1 MRKEQF
7 SNIDRIAEIIEI
19 LSAAN
24 DLWYTQYFT
33 QPTKKIIQEILGIT
47 STVTRQ
53 LTILENDLKKAYKE
67 NNVNE

>member
-7 SNIDRIAEIIEI
+7 SNVDRIAEIIEI
-19 LSAAN
+19 LSEAN